1 MSSELS
7 PPVAQILRGE
17 HTPDPASVAQLPPDD
32 SAQLAAIARGES
44 RAALRVKALSC
55 FTGTA
60 EGGELF
66 RAALEDRDADDTVR
80 AAGATLLSRT
90 DGTAETDLLA
100 ALPDEPSAVVRH
112 KIVAGLAR
120 IGAEQAVPALTDMLD
135 DAPADLRDHAAFARS
150 VVAYRLGRTGFELPG
165 VRPEDVLPAPAPPQP
180 AEVGQA
186 DPAPVGTASK
196 VAADVA
202 SDNYGLPL
210 DSSPVTTVRCGAR
223 TYAVIVNA
231 DVFAPYSRLER
242 PAVAGLVASRAP
254 VDGSYHTSMIVLC
267 HPDGASGLHI
277 AVHHPSGP
285 ARYVGS
291 GKRSETGIEFELAAV
306 RGPGAVETTIT
317 GVCGRD
323 GFTEFAFT
331 TGRAL
336 PAKAPTPVEE

>member
-1 MSSELS
+1 M
-7 PPVAQILRGE
+7 
-17 HTPDPASVAQLPPDD
+17 
-32 SAQLAAIARGES
+32 
-44 RAALRVKALSC
+44 LRVKALSC
-55 FTGTA
+55 FTGTV

-66 RAALEDRDADDTVR
+66 RAALEGRYADDTVR

-90 DGTAETDLLA
+90 DGTAEAELLA

-135 DAPADLRDHAAFARS
+135 DAPADLRDHVAFARS

-165 VRPEDVLPAPAPPQP
+165 VRPEDVLPAPAPSQP
-180 AEVGQA
+180 TEVGQA

-202 SDNYGLPL
+202 SDNYGLLPL

-223 TYAVIVNA
+223 SYAVIVNA

-242 PAVAGLVASRAP
+242 PAVAGLVASKAP

-267 HPDGASGLHI
+267 HPDGASGLQ
-277 AVHHPSGP
+277 
-285 ARYVGS
+285 
-291 GKRSETGIEFELAAV
+291 
-306 RGPGAVETTIT
+306 
-317 GVCGRD
+317 
-323 GFTEFAFT
+323 
-331 TGRAL
+331 
-336 PAKAPTPVEE
+336 KAPTPVEE